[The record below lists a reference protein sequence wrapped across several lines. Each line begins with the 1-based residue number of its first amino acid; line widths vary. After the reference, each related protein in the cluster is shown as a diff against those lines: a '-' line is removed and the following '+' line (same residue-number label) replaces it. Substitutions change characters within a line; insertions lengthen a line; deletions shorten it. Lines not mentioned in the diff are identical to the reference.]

1 MNPPNSLG
9 SQRCAFTNKVLFD
22 IQHREFVAME
32 EGIVFEP
39 LPPEKVEFVP
49 EIEEVRKERS
59 WIGVAIIRLLSL
71 LIVGAAV
78 YYSTEGLIA
87 MFVLFILV
95 VPVEK
100 LFPRH
105 RGQKVRRPLYKLDM
119 SYAMSSPLLN
129 LIGLIAAAI
138 VAIISFAWIPGLMM
152 RPVVA
157 QIPEPWL
164 PVVGFLLFDFVGY
177 WTHRFY
183 HEIPVLWKFHAIH
196 HSTEHLDWVS
206 GFRAHP
212 FDGTLIAP
220 AFAFLIAA
228 GFSPELTGAFAI
240 FQIVL
245 GLLLHA
251 NVKFRFR
258 WLHPF
263 LGTPEM
269 HHWHHSNEKE
279 AIWTNYGAAIPLW
292 DQIFGTY
299 YMPGDKRP
307 SVYGVDEH
315 IEPNMVDQIMYPL
328 KGWEILS
335 ISYVIHLDQSKLQSY
350 FTGTS

>member
-1 MNPPNSLG
+1 
-9 SQRCAFTNKVLFD
+9 
-22 IQHREFVAME
+22 ME
-32 EGIVFEP
+32 
-39 LPPEKVEFVP
+39 
-49 EIEEVRKERS
+49 
-59 WIGVAIIRLLSL
+59 
-71 LIVGAAV
+71 
-78 YYSTEGLIA
+78 
-87 MFVLFILV
+87 
-95 VPVEK
+95 
-100 LFPRH
+100 
-105 RGQKVRRPLYKLDM
+105 
-119 SYAMSSPLLN
+119 
-129 LIGLIAAAI
+129 
-138 VAIISFAWIPGLMM
+138 
-152 RPVVA
+152 
-157 QIPEPWL
+157 WL
-164 PVVGFLLFDFVGY
+164 PIVGFLLFDFVSY

-228 GFSPELTGAFAI
+228 GFSPEITGVFAI

-251 NVKFRFR
+251 NVRFRFR

-292 DQIFGTY
+292 DQVFGTY
-299 YMPGDKRP
+299 YMPKDKRWRETIYFDGFSAQVINHLHRRLHP
-307 SVYGVDEH
+307 SWTEYYPFHLLHQVPVEFQSGFDRAEWMSDNVERIANTFQRIHDLVNHIWLNVFIHTVYTRALVLWHVVSPENLVPEWNGYQLLVSYCLISLVTGHTDS
-315 IEPNMVDQIMYPL
+315 IMRSRYY
-328 KGWEILS
+328 GNSMQYITQQN
-335 ISYVIHLDQSKLQSY
+335 I
-350 FTGTS
+350 

>member
-1 MNPPNSLG
+1 
-9 SQRCAFTNKVLFD
+9 
-22 IQHREFVAME
+22 ME
-32 EGIVFEP
+32 EAIQFEP
-39 LPPEKVEFVP
+39 LPAERVEYTP
-49 EIEEVRKERS
+49 PLQQDEKERG
-59 WIGVAIIRLLSL
+59 WLGIALIRLISL
-71 LIVGAAV
+71 AIVGAAV
-78 YYSTEGLIA
+78 YYSTEGLVV

-100 LFPRH
+100 IFPRH
-105 RGQKVRRPLYKLDM
+105 RGQKVRRPLYKLDI

-129 LIGLIAAAI
+129 LIGLIAAVI
-138 VAIISFAWIPGLMM
+138 IAIISFAWIPGLMM

-157 QIPEPWL
+157 LIPAEWL
-164 PVVGFLLFDFVGY
+164 PFVGFLLFDFVSY

-183 HEIPVLWKFHAIH
+183 HEIPILWKFHAIH

-220 AFAFLIAA
+220 AFAFLVAA
-228 GFSPELTGAFAI
+228 GFSPEITGLFAI

-251 NVKFRFR
+251 NVRFRLR

-269 HHWHHSNEKE
+269 HHWHHSNEE
-279 AIWTNYGAAIPLW
+279 DAIWTNYGAAIPLW

-299 YMPGDKRP
+299 YMPKHKRP
-307 SVYGVDEH
+307 SVYGVDEY
-315 IEPNMVDQIMYPL
+315 IEPNMIDQLMYPL
-328 KGWEILS
+328 KGIGNPLNIIRHPFRSMKIGIKFYWNLMKQMKW
-335 ISYVIHLDQSKLQSY
+335 VIFRPRGMKPPM
-350 FTGTS
+350 

>member
-1 MNPPNSLG
+1 
-9 SQRCAFTNKVLFD
+9 
-22 IQHREFVAME
+22 ME
-32 EGIVFEP
+32 EVVSFEP
-39 LPPEKVEFVP
+39 LPSERVEYSPPVT
-49 EIEEVRKERS
+49 EEAKERG
-59 WIGVAIIRLLSL
+59 WMGVAFIRLLSL
-71 LIVGAAV
+71 LIVGAGV
-78 YYSTEGLIA
+78 YYSTEGLVA
-87 MFVLFILV
+87 MLVLFILV

-129 LIGLIAAAI
+129 LVGLIAAVI
-138 VAIISFAWIPGLMM
+138 VALISFAWIPGLLM

-157 QIPEPWL
+157 QIPSEWL
-164 PVVGFLLFDFVGY
+164 PIVGFLLFDFVSY

-228 GFSPELTGAFAI
+228 GFSPEITGVFAI

-251 NVKFRFR
+251 NVRFRFR

-269 HHWHHSNEKE
+269 HHWHHSNEEE

-292 DQIFGTY
+292 DQVFGTY
-299 YMPGDKRP
+299 YMPKDKRP

-328 KGWEILS
+328 KGVGNPFNIVRHPFRS
-335 ISYVIHLDQSKLQSY
+335 IKTGLKFYWNLMKQMKWVIFRPRGMKPPM
-350 FTGTS
+350 

>member
-1 MNPPNSLG
+1 
-9 SQRCAFTNKVLFD
+9 
-22 IQHREFVAME
+22 ME
-32 EGIVFEP
+32 VESSFGP
-39 LPPEKVEFVP
+39 LPAERVEYSP
-49 EIEEVRKERS
+49 PAGEEAKERS
-59 WIGVAIIRLLSL
+59 WIGVALIRILSL
-71 LIVGAAV
+71 LIVGAGV
-78 YYSTEGLIA
+78 YYSTEGLVA
-87 MFVLFILV
+87 MLVLFILV

-105 RGQKVRRPLYKLDM
+105 RGQKVRRPAYKLDM

-129 LIGLIAAAI
+129 LVGLIAAVI
-138 VAIISFAWIPGLMM
+138 VAVISFAWIPGLLM

-157 QIPEPWL
+157 QIPSEWL
-164 PVVGFLLFDFVGY
+164 PIVGFLMFDFVSY

-228 GFSPELTGAFAI
+228 GFSPEITGIFAI
-240 FQIVL
+240 FQIIL

-263 LGTPEM
+263 FGTPEM
-269 HHWHHSNEKE
+269 HHWHHSNEKRRYGP
-279 AIWTNYGAAIPLW
+279 IMVQPFHFGIRCLVPTTCPRTNVR
-292 DQIFGTY
+292 Q
-299 YMPGDKRP
+299 YM
-307 SVYGVDEH
+307 V
-315 IEPNMVDQIMYPL
+315 
-328 KGWEILS
+328 
-335 ISYVIHLDQSKLQSY
+335 
-350 FTGTS
+350 